1 MSINAFCRR
10 KKFLY
15 LQVNK
20 ISESLEQNKSIENDN
35 IQEVSSPMVT
45 HCDIN
50 ALSNIQEKQDSIPS
64 DEDKNENEESS
75 ITSKEQ
81 EPNEVSSERNMNKS
95 KEYLD
100 ESTTEDYDELPDLES
115 PSKMDNSLKK
125 SSDSTNIKETP
136 TTPSTRRSLRSAN
149 HEPSAFEIKKEMV
162 DEVPELLGSAKE
174 EAAAKAIKEEPEE
187 EEVVYCAVCHDG
199 GDLLY
204 CCDRCPKI
212 YHLACY
218 IPPMKE
224 EPPDDWVYIVL

>member
-1 MSINAFCRR
+1 MQKNFFS
-10 KKFLY
+10 Y

-20 ISESLEQNKSIENDN
+20 INESLEQNKSIENDI

-50 ALSNIQEKQDSIPS
+50 ALSNIPEKLDSIPS
-64 DEDKNENEESS
+64 EEDKNENVESS
-75 ITSKEQ
+75 VTSKEQ
-81 EPNEVSSERNMNKS
+81 EPNEASLETNMNTS
-95 KEYLD
+95 KECLD
-100 ESTTEDYDELPDLES
+100 ESTTEDNYELPDLES
-115 PSKMDNSLKK
+115 PSKMNDSLKK
-125 SSDSTNIKETP
+125 SSDAINIKEPP

-149 HEPSAFEIKKEMV
+149 HEPTTFEIKKELV

-224 EPPDDWVYIVL
+224 EPPDDWVHIVL